1 MMMNI
6 SPFKKFLTS
15 LSRVSPFT
23 FEIWNGSQPLLSYEN
38 GREAST
44 IKNDIEA
51 LSVSIKKDAAFRH
64 GRLKDSSAV
73 FGMPL
78 KHDEETV
85 GSLIAYGKK
94 FDGNGQVKEMETFL
108 TGLAEL
114 MEDRWIGQKEM
125 EEMADELTQNFEE
138 LHFYSQLEAKIRTLE
153 FSGSLLKDLIE
164 NLMEALRVD
173 LAFARFPQRE
183 EYNLLANNANFSKE
197 KITPEDFVDR
207 LFHQTHS
214 DAARLDGDYFILN
227 DSRENPGFNSLHP
240 KPFRYLAVPMQHNG
254 ETHGWLGMLAFD
266 LEEIFRRSE
275 LNLLSAMARQ
285 IAMIIA
291 NTDLYRDMERFVIN
305 IVKSL
310 VHAIEVKDFYTRGH
324 SERVNRYCM
333 MMADELDLDKED
345 KENLHWASILH
356 DIGKIGI
363 PEAILN
369 KPEDLDDEEYGL
381 VKNHSRKGFEI
392 LQPIEQL
399 AGSLPGI
406 LYHHERYDGKGYP
419 EGLKGE
425 AIPFCARIIA
435 VADTFDALTSN
446 RAYRFGRHSENA
458 LAIMKHAAGNQLD
471 AELFEIFQKTYR
483 DHFGF
488 RSPDAHGNKSH

>member
-1 MMMNI
+1 MMMDI
-6 SPFKKFLTS
+6 SPFKEFLTS

-23 FEIWNGSQPLLSYEN
+23 VEVWNGSQPLFSYKN
-38 GREAST
+38 GQEEST
-44 IKNDIEA
+44 IKNDVKN
-51 LSVSIKKDAAFRH
+51 LSVSIKKDAAFQH
-64 GRLKDSSAV
+64 GRLKDSSAM
-73 FGMPL
+73 FGVPL
-78 KHDEETV
+78 KYKEEVV
-85 GSLIAYGKK
+85 GSLIAYGTKV
-94 FDGNGQVKEMETFL
+94 DGNGRVKEMETFL

-114 MEDRWIGQKEM
+114 MEDRWLGKKEM
-125 EEMADELTQNFEE
+125 EEMADELTQSFEE
-138 LHFYSQLEAKIRTLE
+138 LHFYSMIEAKIRTLE
-153 FSGSLLKDLIE
+153 FSGSLLRDLVE
-164 NLMEALRVD
+164 NLMEVLRVD

-183 EYNLLANNANFSKE
+183 EYNLLADNANLSKE

-207 LFHQTHS
+207 LFHRTLS
-214 DAARLDGDYFILN
+214 DASGLDDNYFILN
-227 DSRENPGFNSLHP
+227 DSREIPGFSSLHP
-240 KPFRYLAVPMQHNG
+240 KPFRYLAVPMQHKG
-254 ETHGWLGMLAFD
+254 EVYGWLGMLAFNI
-266 LEEIFRRSE
+266 EKFFRRSE
-275 LNLLSAMARQ
+275 LNLLSAMAKQ

-305 IVKSL
+305 IVKSM
-310 VHAIEVKDFYTRGH
+310 VHAIEAKDFYTRGH

-333 MMADELDLDKED
+333 IMADRLDLDKED

-363 PEAILN
+363 PESILT

-381 VKNHSRKGFEI
+381 VKNHSLKGFEI

-435 VADTFDALTSN
+435 VADTYDALTSD
-446 RAYRFGRHSENA
+446 RAYRTGTHPDTAIS
-458 LAIMKHAAGNQLD
+458 IMKSAAGSQLD
-471 AELFEIFQKTYR
+471 AELFEIFQKMYR

-488 RSPDAHGNKSH
+488 RSQNAHGNKSH

>member
-23 FEIWNGSQPLLSYEN
+23 FEIWNGSQPLLSCEN
-38 GREAST
+38 GQEEST

-51 LSVSIKKDAAFRH
+51 LSVSIKKNAAFRH

-78 KHDEETV
+78 RQDEETV
-85 GSLIAYGKK
+85 GSLIAYGTK
-94 FDGNGQVKEMETFL
+94 FDGNGQIKEMETFL

-114 MEDRWIGQKEM
+114 MEDRWIGQKDM
-125 EEMADELTQNFEE
+125 EEMANELTQNFEE
-138 LHFYSQLEAKIRTLE
+138 LHFYSLLEAKIRTLE
-153 FSGSLLKDLIE
+153 FSGSLLRDLVE

-173 LAFARFPQRE
+173 LAFARFPERE
-183 EYNLLANNANFSKE
+183 EYNLSTHNANLSKE

-207 LFHQTHS
+207 LFHQTLW
-214 DAARLDGDYFILN
+214 DATRLDGDYFILN
-227 DSRENPGFNSLHP
+227 DSRKNPGFNSLHP

-254 ETHGWLGMLAFD
+254 EVHGWLGMLSFD

-291 NTDLYRDMERFVIN
+291 NTELYRDMERFVIN

-381 VKNHSRKGFEI
+381 VKNHPRKGFEI

-399 AGSLPGI
+399 SGSLPGI

-425 AIPFCARIIA
+425 AIPCCARIIA

-458 LAIMKHAAGNQLD
+458 LAVMKQAAGNQLD
-471 AELFEIFQKTYR
+471 AELFKIFQKTYR